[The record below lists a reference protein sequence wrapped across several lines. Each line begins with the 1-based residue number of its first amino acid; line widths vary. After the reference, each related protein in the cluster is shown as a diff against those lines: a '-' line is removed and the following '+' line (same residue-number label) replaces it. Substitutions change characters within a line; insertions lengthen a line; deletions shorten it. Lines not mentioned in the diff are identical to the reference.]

1 MVAIV
6 IRELEEQSP
15 GDCPRLVQKMID
27 FHTHILPGMD
37 DGSKS
42 VSESLQML
50 RMEREQG
57 IDLVVLTP
65 HFYSSENSPDVFLRR
80 RQRSWQ
86 ALSGALEEGMPKLL
100 PGAEVQYFESIGN
113 LDSIQDLCILGTRLL
128 LLEMPFRRW
137 DERTIQTVLSLN
149 GTNGIQIVLAH
160 VERYLSYPGN
170 PAALDLLRRNGILS
184 QMNVSSFDGWLR
196 RRKASAMVR
205 EGKVHLFGSDCHN
218 LSGRK
223 PNWDLVP
230 EILWQS
236 MDSNSKALL
245 RQYLIR
251 K

>member
-1 MVAIV
+1 
-6 IRELEEQSP
+6 
-15 GDCPRLVQKMID
+15 MID

-37 DGSKS
+37 DGSKT
-42 VSESLQML
+42 VSESLQLL
-50 RMEREQG
+50 RMERQQG
-57 IDLVVLTP
+57 VSLAALTP
-65 HFYSSENSPDVFLRR
+65 HYYSGQNSPEAFLRR

-100 PGAEVQYFESIGN
+100 LGAEVQYFESIGN
-113 LDSIQDLCILGTRLL
+113 LETIQDLCIEGTRLL
-128 LLEMPFRRW
+128 LLEMPFCHW
-137 DERTIQTVLSLN
+137 DERTVQTVLSLN
-149 GTNGIQIVLAH
+149 GTSGIRIVLAH
-160 VERYLSYPGN
+160 VERYLSFPGN
-170 PAALDLLRRNGILS
+170 AACLDLFRRYGILA
-184 QMNVSSFDGWLR
+184 QMNVSCFDGWLR

-230 EILWQS
+230 ESLWQS

>member
-1 MVAIV
+1 MKTVT
-6 IRELEEQSP
+6 IRPITP
-15 GDCPRLVQKMID
+15 GDDAAIAKIIRQNLKAYHLDI
-27 FHTHILPGMD
+27 PGTAYFD
-37 DGSKS
+37 PELDS
-42 VSESLQML
+42 
-50 RMEREQG
+50 
-57 IDLVVLTP
+57 
-65 HFYSSENSPDVFLRR
+65 
-80 RQRSWQ
+80 
-86 ALSGALEEGMPKLL
+86 LSGFYGAIPQNRGYFVVENGEGTVIGGVGIAEFPGLDNCAELQKL
-100 PGAEVQYFESIGN
+100 
-113 LDSIQDLCILGTRLL
+113 
-128 LLEMPFRRW
+128 
-137 DERTIQTVLSLN
+137 
-149 GTNGIQIVLAH
+149 
-160 VERYLSYPGN
+160 YLSDPGN

-230 EILWQS
+230 ESLWQS

>member
-1 MVAIV
+1 
-6 IRELEEQSP
+6 
-15 GDCPRLVQKMID
+15 
-27 FHTHILPGMD
+27 MD
-37 DGSKS
+37 DGSKT
-42 VSESLQML
+42 VRESIQLL
-50 RMEREQG
+50 RMERQQG
-57 IDLVVLTP
+57 LNLVVLTP
-65 HFYSSENSPDVFLRR
+65 HYYSSQNSPEAFLRR

-86 ALSGALEEGMPKLL
+86 ALSGALEEGTPKLL
-100 PGAEVQYFESIGN
+100 LGAEVQYFESIGN
-113 LDSIQDLCILGTRLL
+113 LDNIQDLCIGGTRLL

-149 GTNGIQIVLAH
+149 GTNGIQIVLAQ

-184 QMNVSSFDGWLR
+184 QMNVSCFDGWFR
-196 RRKASAMVR
+196 RRKATAMVR
-205 EGKVHLFGSDCHN
+205 EGKVHMFGSDCHN

-230 EILWQS
+230 EGLWQS

>member
-1 MVAIV
+1 
-6 IRELEEQSP
+6 
-15 GDCPRLVQKMID
+15 MID
-27 FHTHILPGMD
+27 LHTHILPGMD
-37 DGSKS
+37 DGSKT
-42 VSESLQML
+42 VRESIQLL
-50 RMEREQG
+50 RMERQQG
-57 IDLVVLTP
+57 VNLVVLTP
-65 HFYSSENSPDVFLRR
+65 HYYSSQNSPEAFLRR

-86 ALSGALEEGMPKLL
+86 ALSGALEEGTPKLL
-100 PGAEVQYFESIGN
+100 LGAEVQYFESIGN
-113 LDSIQDLCILGTRLL
+113 LDNIQDLCIGGTRLL

-184 QMNVSSFDGWLR
+184 QMNVSCFDGWFR
-196 RRKASAMVR
+196 RRKATAMVR
-205 EGKVHLFGSDCHN
+205 EGKVHMFGSDCHN

-230 EILWQS
+230 EGLWQS